1 MKNRLLV
8 FGAFTQI
15 FLLISMSFALA
26 FLLQENLVSSAS
38 PEAYNDPAL
47 LEKVQGG
54 RQYESA
60 TTPLPN
66 PNGAP
71 GQVAQAAATKFVS
84 SPSGPGN
91 VMSFK
96 DAAGIPYEWDS
107 GDNGWVQSTP
117 NVNSVEAK
125 FIAGSQG
132 VPSGATSV
140 TSGIGKYD
148 PPSIMGK
155 TFFVNSPFLGHLA
168 QGLMTST
175 MIIGVIQLLGVF
187 GVDKGLTNSL
197 SMAAFG
203 GIMTYQAIVGAYS
216 SPTVSSALG
225 LQAGAS
231 GKYLGLFKSPGQ
243 AGAYIG
249 LAVAVAIFILTYSK
263 EKKKTVNFQCMP
275 YEPPLK
281 GDKCEECNKDPMR
294 PCSEY
299 KCKSLGQACS
309 LLNAGTGKEQCAW
322 VSRNDVK
329 SPEITPWDSALYP
342 IGLKYAPDKAIR
354 PPSIGTKIVSSSDGC
369 LPAYTPLQFGVTT
382 NEPAQCKI
390 DYNHT
395 AKFENMQY
403 YFGDTNY
410 YLYNHTQKM
419 RLPGPNTGNN
429 SIAPELKNDGN
440 FALYVRCQDANGNQN
455 VDEYAFTFCV
465 DKSDDTTQPIIEEF
479 SIPSGSYIRY
489 NQDSVPIEV
498 YVNEPSECKWSVESK
513 PYDDMENTMKCY
525 TDSYQVNADLQ
536 YVCTGNLT
544 GVQNREEN
552 KFYFKC
558 KDQPDAEENKRN
570 VNVQGKELIL
580 KGSQPLNIIKILPNE
595 TITGSTDVVPVS
607 LEVETDDGA
616 ENGIA
621 SCAFSASGAKDSFI
635 TMFQTG
641 SFEHN
646 QTLMLPNGLYTYF
659 VRCID
664 VGGNAAEANT
674 TFAVYVD
681 KNAPS
686 ITRVYKQE
694 ALKIVTDEDAE
705 CSYSLKDCNFNFED
719 GKKMAY
725 SNVDIK
731 YNLYA
736 DWKAGNVYY
745 IKCRDLYGNQPDPNR
760 CSITVSAIELS
771 AQTN

>member
-1 MKNRLLV
+1 MGNRLKKRLLV

-15 FLLISMSFALA
+15 FLLIVMSFALA
-26 FLLQENLVSSAS
+26 FMLQDNSVSAAPLYDSAGKYHNVVDSAS
-38 PEAYNDPAL
+38 SPVTPNSPDITWADTPAGSPATTT
-47 LEKVQGG
+47 VPARPG
-54 RQYESA
+54 ESA
-60 TTPLPN
+60 VVPKMTPEQQASWLSGESEMN
-66 PNGAP
+66 LGGGKGVVP
-71 GQVAQAAATKFVS
+71 GGFQ
-84 SPSGPGN
+84 P
-91 VMSFK
+91 
-96 DAAGIPYEWDS
+96 E
-107 GDNGWVQSTP
+107 
-117 NVNSVEAK
+117 
-125 FIAGSQG
+125 
-132 VPSGATSV
+132 
-140 TSGIGKYD
+140 KYD

-155 TFFVNSPFLGHLA
+155 QFLVNSPFLGHLA

-175 MIIGVIQLLGVF
+175 MIIGVIQLLGMF
-187 GVDKGLTNSL
+187 GVDKGITNSL

-203 GIMTYQAIVGAYS
+203 GIMTYQAITGALTPGSSLYS
-216 SPTVSSALG
+216 TFAPATGGKVFGIFNSA
-225 LQAGAS
+225 
-231 GKYLGLFKSPGQ
+231 KQ

-249 LAVAVAIFILTYSK
+249 LAVAVAIFVLTYSK

-299 KCKSLGQACS
+299 RCKSLGQACS

-322 VSRNDVK
+322 VSRNDVN
-329 SPEITPWDSALYP
+329 SPTITPWDSALYP
-342 IGLKYAPDKAIR
+342 IGLKYAPDTAVR

-369 LPAYTPLQFGVTT
+369 LPAYTPLKFGITT

-395 AKFENMQY
+395 SSFANMQY

-410 YLYNHTQKM
+410 YQYNHTQNM

-455 VDEYAFTFCV
+455 IDEYAFTFCV
-465 DKSDDTTQPIIEEF
+465 DKGPDTTPPIIEEF
-479 SIPSGSYIRY
+479 SIPSGSYVRY
-489 NQDSVPIEV
+489 NQDTVPIEV

-536 YVCTGNLT
+536 YTCTGNLT
-544 GVQNREEN
+544 GVKDREDN

-570 VNVQGKELIL
+570 VNVQSKELIL

-595 TITGSTDVVPVS
+595 TITGSTDVVPIS

-621 SCAFSASGAKDSFI
+621 SCAFSASGVKDSFI

-681 KNAPS
+681 KNAPTV
-686 ITRVYKQE
+686 TRVYKQE

-705 CSYSLKDCNFNFED
+705 CSYSLKDCNFNFAD
-719 GKKMAY
+719 GIKMAY
-725 SNVDIK
+725 SNVDVK

-736 DWKAGNVYY
+736 DWNAGNVYY
-745 IKCRDLYGNQPDPNR
+745 IKCQDLYGNQPDPNK
-760 CSITVSAIELS
+760 CSIAVSAIELT
-771 AQTN
+771 AQKS